1 MEIKFKWNENK
12 NDINIKKH
20 GISFEDAVTIFS
32 DPNNAE
38 IYDGKHSLSEIRW
51 KKIGLCGCEA
61 LSVIFTEKD
70 DIIRII
76 SARKAD
82 KKEEKEYFDGYS

>member
-1 MEIKFKWNENK
+1 MDLKFTWGGDK
-12 NDINIKKH
+12 NAINIKKH
-20 GISFEDAVTIFS
+20 GISFEDAAIIFS
-32 DPNNAE
+32 DPNHLE
-38 IYDGKHSLSEIRW
+38 IYDGRHSTSEIRW
-51 KKIGLCGCEA
+51 KKIGLSGCEV

-70 DIIRII
+70 DIVRII